1 MKQRLAAFL
10 LSILVAGKA
19 FACPEP
25 SRELL
30 FHSCWGAAR
39 MELRLLPESL
49 PLPPANA
56 TGRRLIVTGAYTG
69 TEPRGAGLP
78 KPVGL
83 FVDRGA
89 VVNPN
94 LGRMDGVL
102 LIEPANGQP
111 QLHHRTRL
119 PLGGRI
125 YDLTELD
132 QRLAFID
139 AASKRGLSVLQ
150 SHLLIVDGQID
161 VRPQEDA
168 PVFVRRMLFT
178 DPSGF
183 GVYQTRW
190 PETLH
195 DAVRRLAGAVAPRMA
210 LNLDMGSY
218 DYCQGATGGMESSC
232 GGLSRDNTGK
242 LSNLLVLTLE

>member
-1 MKQRLAAFL
+1 
-10 LSILVAGKA
+10 
-19 FACPEP
+19 
-25 SRELL
+25 
-30 FHSCWGAAR
+30 
-39 MELRLLPESL
+39 
-49 PLPPANA
+49 
-56 TGRRLIVTGAYTG
+56 
-69 TEPRGAGLP
+69 
-78 KPVGL
+78 
-83 FVDRGA
+83 
-89 VVNPN
+89 
-94 LGRMDGVL
+94 
-102 LIEPANGQP
+102 
-111 QLHHRTRL
+111 
-119 PLGGRI
+119 
-125 YDLTELD
+125 LD

-139 AASKRGLSVLQ
+139 GASKRGLSVLQ

-178 DPSGF
+178 DPSVF

-195 DAVRRLAGAVAPRMA
+195 DAARRLAGAVAPRMALNLDMRMA

>member
-102 LIEPANGQP
+102 LIDPANGQP
-111 QLHHRTRL
+111 QLNHRTRL

>member
-1 MKQRLAAFL
+1 MKQRLAAFIL
-10 LSILVAGKA
+10 IALVAGQA

-30 FHSCWGAAR
+30 FHSCWGTAR
-39 MELRLLPESL
+39 LELRLLPESL

-83 FVDRGA
+83 FVDRGV

-102 LIEPANGQP
+102 LVDPANGQP

-125 YDLTELD
+125 HDLTKLD
-132 QRLAFID
+132 QRHAYID
-139 AASKRGLSVLQ
+139 EASKRGLSVLQ

-168 PVFVRRMLFT
+168 PLFVRRMLFT
-178 DPSGF
+178 DPTGF

-195 DAVRRLAGAVAPRMA
+195 DAARRLAAAVTPWMA

-218 DYCQGATGGMESSC
+218 DYCQRATDGVESIC